1 MSRKSPSC
9 EYFYCLNRNQLSQYW
24 KCVVE
29 DHVFFCPSRCDRCSV
44 CKEISDIFSE
54 LHNSFFYPKTAVA
67 NNHDEILYQSA
78 LWRIF
83 TSILDK
89 RNKRFIIETAKSI
102 PNSGLVLTMG
112 RQVNR
117 SFICFLVKNYYLDK
131 QNYHKL
137 CHCYN
142 CKRLDSLLSQM
153 ERWSFYE
160 LNRFHDKWFIIFH
173 RKFECQIAS
182 SFYLK
187 KCLKK

>member
-117 SFICFLVKNYYLDK
+117 SFICFLVKDYYLDK

-137 CHCYN
+137 
-142 CKRLDSLLSQM
+142 
-153 ERWSFYE
+153 
-160 LNRFHDKWFIIFH
+160 
-173 RKFECQIAS
+173 
-182 SFYLK
+182 
-187 KCLKK
+187 